1 MHCKPID
8 NKDFQI
14 ASATIVGSAFPKFME
29 MGGGGGGG
37 GGGLKIF
44 PRKERVQGI
53 MGSLSRNREVVILC

>member
-29 MGGGGGGG
+29 MGVEWGGGGGG
-37 GGGLKIF
+37 GGG
-44 PRKERVQGI
+44 G
-53 MGSLSRNREVVILC
+53 GSGWPENFS

>member
-29 MGGGGGGG
+29 MVKKFSQILKFMEMGVEGGGGG

-44 PRKERVQGI
+44 PRKERV
-53 MGSLSRNREVVILC
+53 

>member
-29 MGGGGGGG
+29 MGVEGGGGGWPENFS
-37 GGGLKIF
+37 LK
-44 PRKERVQGI
+44 
-53 MGSLSRNREVVILC
+53 REGARHNGEFV